1 MTYFKLPA
9 RISRY
14 VKLRLR
20 KQSRTRRLISIEI
33 EVVTRQCLK
42 HCKSF
47 EDMIAEIAA
56 EIFSNRYIVMET
68 TLLLSNRRRQA
79 SLLTEF
85 FENDQS
91 NMYDRIIA

>member
-1 MTYFKLPA
+1 
-9 RISRY
+9 
-14 VKLRLR
+14 
-20 KQSRTRRLISIEI
+20 
-33 EVVTRQCLK
+33 
-42 HCKSF
+42 
-47 EDMIAEIAA
+47 MIAEIAA

>member
-1 MTYFKLPA
+1 
-9 RISRY
+9 
-14 VKLRLR
+14 
-20 KQSRTRRLISIEI
+20 
-33 EVVTRQCLK
+33 
-42 HCKSF
+42 
-47 EDMIAEIAA
+47 MIAEIAA
-56 EIFSNRYIVMET
+56 EIFSNRYYHMET